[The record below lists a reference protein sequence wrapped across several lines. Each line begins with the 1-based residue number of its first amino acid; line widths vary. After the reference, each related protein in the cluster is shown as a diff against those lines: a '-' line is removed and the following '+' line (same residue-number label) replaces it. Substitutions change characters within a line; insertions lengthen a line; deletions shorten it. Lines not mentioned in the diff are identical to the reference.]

1 MKYTHFASSKSSK
14 ISQKQL
20 KKHERHKLGKKK
32 ASEAD
37 FWRFL
42 MIFGVPRGSQKCT
55 KIEKCLPKIDRKKGG
70 KKGGDAD
77 SPGRGSAAIA
87 RPVGMQDSCSG
98 RFLPWFLTLVYT
110 RHHSRRSAADSF
122 RSRDP
127 RRPLRLKVSKLLFH
141 IIDQHKNIMLR
152 EREHKTLQMR
162 SENPSGISSANL
174 VFKWHAS
181 CAWKMIGGNLV
192 NHCPLW

>member
-1 MKYTHFASSKSSK
+1 MKGISSEKGRLPKS
-14 ISQKQL
+14 IF
-20 KKHERHKLGKKK
+20 G
-32 ASEAD
+32 D
-37 FWRFL
+37 FWWFL
-42 MIFGVPRGSQKCT
+42 GSPGRPKNAQKL
-55 KIEKCLPKIDRKKGG
+55 KKCLPKIDWKKGG
-70 KKGGDAD
+70 KKGGDPD
-77 SPGRGSAAIA
+77 SPWWGSAAIA

-98 RFLPWFLTLVYT
+98 RFLQWFRDVIYP

>member
-1 MKYTHFASSKSSK
+1 M
-14 ISQKQL
+14 
-20 KKHERHKLGKKK
+20 HKLGKRK
-32 ASEAD
+32 ASEVD
-37 FWRFL
+37 FWRFWGPQGKPK
-42 MIFGVPRGSQKCT
+42 MHKNWKNAFRKSIQKKEAKKEAMPTVRGEGRRPSRGQKEC
-55 KIEKCLPKIDRKKGG
+55 KIPAQEGFCLGFWQLI
-70 KKGGDAD
+70 
-77 SPGRGSAAIA
+77 
-87 RPVGMQDSCSG
+87 
-98 RFLPWFLTLVYT
+98 YT